1 MRPPARPQ
9 VYVDESGD
17 APIAPDIVS
26 VVVTNDDAG
35 LLTLGVSFANRTG
48 LLPCD
53 VLVVGLDVDRDKR
66 TGGPMGMDYAL
77 SATTAAAELGVWSSS
92 SWSGSGYVP
101 IPGAASFSLS
111 DHSVALSTSV
121 DQLGALM
128 ALQRPQLRFVVIAL
142 ASTDRPEQNW
152 TDDVAGPWTHR
163 LRPPTK
169 ARASRASR
177 ARPCRRSAALAID
190 KGLPRFGGKAT
201 RTSGV
206 VGVLSDEVLRFRG
219 ERVGRRTV
227 ALRLSTTLARRRCL
241 LGKQICGLDLLG
253 RIGAAWRPPP
263 LAARPR
269 RQRVLLRTPE
279 RLLATRTPTGSERPR
294 LAFVR

>member
-1 MRPPARPQ
+1 LSRRCFKFRHLIAFGIVALLAAAEPRRAAAHPMQPLARPQ

-53 VLVVGLDVDRDKR
+53 VLVVGLDVDRNKR
-66 TGGPMGMDYAL
+66 TGGPIGMDYAL

-111 DHSVALSTSV
+111 DHSVVLSTSV

-152 TDDVAGPWTHR
+152 TDDVAGPWTYR

-169 ARASRASR
+169 ASASKASR
-177 ARPCRRSAALAID
+177 
-190 KGLPRFGGKAT
+190 
-201 RTSGV
+201 
-206 VGVLSDEVLRFRG
+206 
-219 ERVGRRTV
+219 ER
-227 ALRLSTTLARRRCL
+227 
-241 LGKQICGLDLLG
+241 
-253 RIGAAWRPPP
+253 
-263 LAARPR
+263 
-269 RQRVLLRTPE
+269 
-279 RLLATRTPTGSERPR
+279 ERPR
-294 LAFVR
+294 YDSTISAARRTISGKRSRWFPGFLRMTKPNSAPKRILARSKA